1 MEFWKK
7 FDSTGEQQS
16 IYNRYAHIVID
27 ISKKDMTS
35 MELVQGDYIHLQV
48 SEKDFSKLNAK
59 YVLSRRQLPS
69 GMQKH
74 ANLLYGEDGVY
85 IYHVN

>member
-1 MEFWKK
+1 MEFWKR
-7 FDSTGEQQS
+7 FDPSGEQQF

-35 MELVQGDYIHLQV
+35 MDLVQGDYIHLQV
-48 SEKDFSKLNAK
+48 SEKDFSKLDAK
-59 YVLSRRQLPS
+59 YVLSRKELPI

-74 ANLLYGEDGVY
+74 TNLLYGKDGVY
-85 IYHVN
+85 IYQVK